1 MAQVAIRPLTISD
14 YFETPEGGPR
24 YQLIDGDLIVM
35 PPPDSFHQDIL
46 RNIAFIIGLY
56 LKTHPIGKVYF
67 APIGVVL
74 TDVNA
79 YEPDL
84 IFISKERK
92 SIIAKRGIEGAPD
105 LVVEVLSPG
114 TARYDKGIKR
124 SIYART
130 GVVELWLIDPALR
143 EIQVF
148 RLRED
153 PQNPVAVHSGKDQFE
168 SPIFPGLKFAC
179 AEIFEQ

>member
-14 YFETPEGGPR
+14 YFETPEGGPH
-24 YQLIDGDLIVM
+24 YQLIDGDLIPM
-35 PPPDSFHQDIL
+35 PPPDRFHQAIL
-46 RNIAFIIGLY
+46 RNLAGIIWFC

-67 APIGVVL
+67 APIGVLL

-84 IFISKERK
+84 IFISKERQ
-92 SIIAKRGIEGAPD
+92 SILSKRGIEGAPD

-114 TARYDKGIKR
+114 TAKYDKGIKR
-124 SIYART
+124 SVYART

-153 PQNPVAVHSGKDQFE
+153 PQNPVVVHSGQDQFE
-168 SPIFPGLKFAC
+168 SSIFSDLKFSC
-179 AEIFEQ
+179 TEIFEQ